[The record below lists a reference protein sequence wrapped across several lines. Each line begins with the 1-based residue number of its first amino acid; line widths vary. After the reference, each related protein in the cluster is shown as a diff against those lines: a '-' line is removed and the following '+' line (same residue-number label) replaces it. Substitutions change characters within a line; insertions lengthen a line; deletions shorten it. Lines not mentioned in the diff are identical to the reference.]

1 MQTLSPKIAVTP
13 PAICNVPH
21 LRDKITRLFPG
32 AVFNES
38 SHYFDE
44 DGLVRFA
51 EEADALLVGRDPV
64 TAHVLEQ
71 LPDLKLISK
80 YGVGLDNID
89 KSAME
94 TRGIALGWEAGVNRR
109 SVAELTLA
117 FMLSLCHNI
126 AITGDRLKQGEWF
139 KDGGTEL
146 SGKTIGI
153 VGCGHVGKEVVRLLE
168 PFGCRVLIRDVL
180 SMSDFCHEYKA
191 EEVGWERLL
200 KESDV
205 LSMHVPLDDSTRNMV
220 DEPALKMMK
229 PTSFLINTSRG
240 EVVDEAALKNVL
252 LMEGLSGA
260 ALDVFSQEPP
270 EDPEL
275 IALPNL
281 MATPHIGGNAK
292 EAVEAM
298 AQSAIANLQKFF
310 GKELA

>member
-13 PAICNVPH
+13 PAICHVPH
-21 LRDKITRLFPG
+21 LRDKISRLFPD

-38 SHYFDE
+38 SHYFGE

-51 EEADALLVGRDPV
+51 AEADALLVGRDPV
-64 TAHVLEQ
+64 TAHVLQQ
-71 LPDLKLISK
+71 LPDLKIISK

-89 KSAME
+89 ESEMK
-94 TRGIALGWEAGVNRR
+94 TRGVALGWEAGVNRR

-126 AITGDRLKQGEWF
+126 GITGNRLKQGEWF
-139 KDGGTEL
+139 KEGGTEL

-153 VGCGHVGKEVVRLLE
+153 VGCGHVGKDVVRLLE
-168 PFGCRVLIRDVL
+168 PFECRVLVRDVL
-180 SMSDFCHEYKA
+180 SMSDFCHDHRA
-191 EEVGWERLL
+191 EEVEWEKII
-200 KESDV
+200 KESDI
-205 LSMHVPLDDSTRNMV
+205 LSLHVPLDDSTRNMV
-220 DEPALKMMK
+220 NESALKMMK
-229 PTSFLINTSRG
+229 PTSYLINTSRG
-240 EVVDEAALKNVL
+240 EVIDEAALKETL
-252 LMEGLSGA
+252 LKKTLAGA

-270 EDPEL
+270 EDPGL

-310 GKELA
+310 GKGQV